1 MLDASPSSALPAMNA
16 LQPRPRLSPADYLA
30 WEATQSVRHEFVDG
44 EVYAMTGA
52 RLAHNVIAL
61 NAAAFLRTQL
71 RGTPCRVYMSDV
83 KLQVE
88 AADAWLY
95 PDVMVSC
102 EARDRVSD
110 RELAVRWPWLV
121 VEVLSDSSA
130 GYDRGAKFALYR
142 RVPTLTHYLLVEQEQ
157 PRADLYVRNAE
168 GLWVLHPLA
177 AADVMR
183 LPERGLEW
191 PVAALF
197 DDVDF
202 DTADAAPTSRPLP
215 PP

>member
-1 MLDASPSSALPAMNA
+1 MNA
-16 LQPRPRLSPADYLA
+16 AQPRPRLSPADYLA
-30 WEATQSVRHEFVDG
+30 WEATQSERHEYVGG

-52 RLAHNVIAL
+52 RLAHNVIAG
-61 NAAAFLRTQL
+61 NAYTFLREQL

-83 KLQVE
+83 KLHVE
-88 AADAWLY
+88 AADAYLY

-110 RELAVRWPWLV
+110 RELAIHGPWLV
-121 VEVLSDSSA
+121 VEVLSDSTA
-130 GYDRGAKFALYR
+130 GYDRGGKFALYR
-142 RVPTLTHYLLVEQEQ
+142 RVPTLTHYLLVEQGQ

-177 AADVMR
+177 AGDVMHI
-183 LPERGLEW
+183 PERGIAW

-202 DTADAAPTSRPLP
+202 DTGDADAAPISTS
-215 PP
+215 